1 MQKTTFFFMKKLY
14 IKRNQVVSNLVV
26 TYFDRP
32 RFEHT
37 IKGNFRTFQTV
48 NPDICSIF
56 VFNKRVW
63 D

>member
-1 MQKTTFFFMKKLY
+1 M
-14 IKRNQVVSNLVV
+14 VSNLVV
-26 TYFDRP
+26 TYFGRP

-37 IKGNFRTFQTV
+37 MNGNFRTFQTV